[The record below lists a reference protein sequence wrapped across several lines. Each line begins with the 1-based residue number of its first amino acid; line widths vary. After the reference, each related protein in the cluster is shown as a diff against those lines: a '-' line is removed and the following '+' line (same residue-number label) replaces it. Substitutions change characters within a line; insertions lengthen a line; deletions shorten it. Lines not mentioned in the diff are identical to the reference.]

1 MAIAGIG
8 LDGIFGLLDV
18 FFGGGLAFNPTNTI
32 DLGDESTYLWYRSGD
47 LGRATKSAAMVGG
60 IFAMTLMGLGLI
72 SILSLHIIPGVWLI
86 LIGLLSLVKFP
97 VYIFAFVTFLM
108 WLHRGYTNL
117 PALWSDST

>member
-32 DLGDESTYLWYRSGD
+32 DLGDESTS
-47 LGRATKSAAMVGG
+47 
-60 IFAMTLMGLGLI
+60 
-72 SILSLHIIPGVWLI
+72 VWLI

-117 PALWSDST
+117 PALRSDSTEFTPGWAVGWWFIPFAYLVKPFQAV